1 MEIWA
6 NFTLEKE
13 LTWYK
18 LIWISFDVN
27 QPTN

>member
-13 LTWYK
+13 LNRYK
-18 LIWISFDVN
+18 LIWISFYVN